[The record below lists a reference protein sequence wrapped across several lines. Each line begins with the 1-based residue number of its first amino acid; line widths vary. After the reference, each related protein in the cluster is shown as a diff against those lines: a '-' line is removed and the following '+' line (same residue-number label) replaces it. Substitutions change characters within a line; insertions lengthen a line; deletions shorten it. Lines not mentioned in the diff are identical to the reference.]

1 MRHVPLHL
9 SNGLMSRSGLKPRF
23 LRMDLCSEVKLVFV
37 TCLGR
42 LGR

>member
-9 SNGLMSRSGLKPRF
+9 PNGLMSRLGLKPRF

-37 TCLGR
+37 TCWGR

>member
-9 SNGLMSRSGLKPRF
+9 STGLISRSGLKPRF
-23 LRMDLCSEVKLVFV
+23 LRMDLYPEVKLVFV
-37 TCLGR
+37 TCWGR